1 MGTPV
6 PPMHPQLPPPDPH
19 ESLGA
24 GASHDM
30 RLPAP
35 AVIFMTGPP
44 SAEADRL
51 SDAILEYRP
60 GALFVAAQE

>member
-1 MGTPV
+1 
-6 PPMHPQLPPPDPH
+6 MHPQLPPPDPH
-19 ESLGA
+19 ESFAAPAPEDL
-24 GASHDM
+24 

-44 SAEADRL
+44 SPEADRL

-60 GALFVAAQE
+60 GALFVAAPG